1 MKKYLSL
8 VLLSLLCIG
17 VLAGCGGAKEVDSR
31 DEANRVLLSA
41 SSVIAEC
48 EKQLDEYD
56 KILDDTKMSA
66 ELKLNKV
73 KEKDLQN
80 IEKRLQGAYNDIY
93 ACKSYKEIEDVKP
106 KYDSAAD
113 KYKRA
118 EKHIEYIRN
127 DLAKLEES
135 K

>member
-8 VLLSLLCIG
+8 AMMTLLCVG

-41 SSVIAEC
+41 SSVVAEC
-48 EKQLDEYD
+48 ESLMKEYD
-56 KILDDTKMSA
+56 KVLDDTKMSPQ
-66 ELKLNKV
+66 LKLNQV
-73 KEKDLQN
+73 KEKDLKN
-80 IEKRLQGAYNDIY
+80 IEKRLDGAYEDIR
-93 ACKSYKEIEDVKP
+93 ACDSYKDVEDVKP
-106 KYDSAAD
+106 KYDSSMS
-113 KYKRA
+113 KH
-118 EKHIEYIRN
+118 EKAMKNLGFLRK